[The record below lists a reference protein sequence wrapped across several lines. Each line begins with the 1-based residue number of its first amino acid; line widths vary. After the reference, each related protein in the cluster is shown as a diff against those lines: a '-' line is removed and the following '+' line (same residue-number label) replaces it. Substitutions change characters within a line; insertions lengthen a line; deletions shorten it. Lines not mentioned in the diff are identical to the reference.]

1 MWLIGVAGALV
12 LGAVLWGPLVSNVEQ
27 PKYTV
32 VESDGIIDIRDYP
45 AMIVAEAE
53 VSSER
58 EKAINQGFRL
68 IAGYIFG
75 NNLSSQKVAMT
86 APVTQEVSITEQTG
100 EKIAMT
106 APVTQQGAGSS
117 WKVRFIMP
125 ASYTMESLPKPRDP
139 KVQLSQIASRRFT
152 VIRFS
157 GMAGEASLQ
166 RQTARLTQFIAARK
180 LTAVSAPRYAFYNPP
195 WTLPF
200 MRRNEVM
207 IEISR

>member
-1 MWLIGVAGALV
+1 MWLIGVAGVLV

-27 PKYTV
+27 PKYAL
-32 VESDGIIDIRDYP
+32 VESDGNIQIRDYP

-53 VSSER
+53 VTGAR
-58 EKAINQGFRL
+58 EQAISQGFRL

-86 APVTQEVSITEQTG
+86 APVTQEAN

-106 APVTQQGAGSS
+106 APVTQQGAGNS
-117 WKVRFIMP
+117 WLVRFIMP
-125 ASYTMESLPKPRDP
+125 ASYTMESLPRPKDP
-139 KVQLSQIASRRFT
+139 AVQLRQIESRRFA

-166 RQTARLTQFIAARK
+166 RQTARLTQFLAARK
-180 LTAVSAPRYAFYNPP
+180 LTALSAPSYAFYNPP

-207 IEISR
+207 IEIAR

>member
-1 MWLIGVAGALV
+1 MWLIGVAGMIV

-27 PKYTV
+27 PKYAVAET
-32 VESDGIIDIRDYP
+32 DGNIQIRDYP

-53 VSSER
+53 VTGER

-86 APVTQEVSITEQTG
+86 APVTQQAS

-106 APVTQQGAGSS
+106 APVTQQGAGNA
-117 WKVRFIMP
+117 WQVRFIMP
-125 ASYTMESLPKPRDP
+125 ASYTMESLPRPKDP
-139 KVQLSQIASRRFT
+139 KVQLRQIDSRRFA

-166 RQTARLTQFIAARK
+166 RQTALLTQFIAARK
-180 LTAVSAPRYAFYNPP
+180 LTAVSAPSYAFYNPP

-200 MRRNEVM
+200 LRRNEVM
-207 IEISR
+207 IEVSR

>member
-1 MWLIGVAGALV
+1 
-12 LGAVLWGPLVSNVEQ
+12 
-27 PKYTV
+27 
-32 VESDGIIDIRDYP
+32 
-45 AMIVAEAE
+45 MIAAEAE
-53 VSSER
+53 VTGER

-75 NNLSSQKVAMT
+75 NNLSAQRVAMT
-86 APVTQEVSITEQTG
+86 APVTQEAS

-125 ASYTMESLPKPRDP
+125 ARYTVESLPKPRDP
-139 KVQLSQIASRRFT
+139 KVQLSQIASRRFA
-152 VIRFS
+152 VIRSS

-180 LTAVSAPRYAFYNPP
+180 LTAMSAPSYAFYNPP

-207 IEISR
+207 IEVSR